1 MENSDAGSNPP
12 LNEIKEI
19 NLEQVE
25 EINEDAFQ
33 ENEEANQD
41 DGEIKKETNQGKQN
55 NKKGKSK
62 KSFFSEYLRWPL
74 LVLVIVLAISFSFS
88 VLSQLAL
95 DGATVAIAIAVI
107 FVFLVLS
114 VLTDIVGV
122 AITAVNITPFRS
134 MSAKKVK
141 GAKEAVVLIKNADKV
156 ASIFADI
163 LGDVC
168 GILSGSAGA
177 VITAIY
183 VQNSTNVMQ
192 TVIIASVVSAVT
204 AGLIISTKAFFKKWA
219 IANCNGVILL
229 LGKVVRIFTFGKLGK
244 KKKK

>member
-1 MENSDAGSNPP
+1 MENSDTGNNPS
-12 LNEIKEI
+12 LKK
-19 NLEQVE
+19 VE
-25 EINEDAFQ
+25 EIENNNEQ
-33 ENEEANQD
+33 TEKVEEIENQTDNEITQD
-41 DGEIKKETNQGKQN
+41 NKKESSQSKQT
-55 NKKGKSK
+55 KKGKDK
-62 KSFFSEYLRWPL
+62 KSFFSEYLKWPL
-74 LVLVIVLAISFSFS
+74 MVLAIVLAISFSFS

-219 IANCNGVILL
+219 LANCNGVILL